1 MPEPC
6 QVTPARILVID
17 DNPSIH
23 EDMRKILVSNEVDN
37 SDLLAMEAA
46 LFNEQAPLEA
56 DKSPHYRIDTAIS
69 GQEGLKL
76 VQQAVEADDPYLV
89 AFVDMRMPTGWDGL
103 ETIEHLWQ
111 ADQHLQTVICTAYSD
126 QSWSQIRHRLGDSD
140 RMLILK
146 KPFDSVEILQIT
158 VALCAKHKLGEAVR
172 AYTEELEDRVAQRTA
187 ELVRVNENLEQE
199 IRHRRAAEE
208 KLQYD
213 ATHDALTGLA
223 NRLTLVRAI
232 DQAIHRHRRDA
243 RYNFAVLFIDLDNF
257 KVVNDSLGH
266 DAGDA
271 MLKQVAD
278 RLHTLLRNLDTA
290 ARVVEAQPYRLGG
303 DEFVVLLDGVD
314 SLASALS
321 AAERL
326 RDQMRDAIEIQGHEL
341 VAGFSI
347 GVAINRNEYESAN
360 DILRDADTALYH
372 AKNQGKNCC
381 AVFDLEMHAA
391 MRTRLE
397 LESDLRVAIR
407 QQTIKVFYQ
416 PIISLVTG
424 RFHGFEALA
433 RWQHPALGWISPE
446 QFMPIAEHSGLI
458 LPLGNQ
464 IIETVCRDL
473 AQWRKQFPPHQNI
486 WVTINVS
493 PAQLCAPELPGQL
506 DQHLQSSGLE
516 PSAIGLEITEN
527 SVMENRADAHA
538 ALENLRA
545 RKITLALDDFGTGYS
560 SLSHLQELPIS
571 LVKIDRRFVENMS
584 LKGRSYAATV
594 QAIVE
599 LAHNRELMVV
609 AEGVETADQL
619 FQLQSLECDYAQGY
633 LFARPMP
640 AEEVIDRYL
649 ATDWHAAMMQD
660 GYKKRSA

>member
-1 MPEPC
+1 MPDNSD
-6 QVTPARILVID
+6 VTPARILVID

-46 LFNEQAPLEA
+46 LFNEQPPVAEKGPN
-56 DKSPHYRIDTAIS
+56 YRIDTAIC
-69 GQEGLKL
+69 GQDGLKL
-76 VQQAVEADDPYLV
+76 VQQAVEAGDPYQV

-126 QSWSQIRHRLGDSD
+126 QSWSQIRRRLGDSD
-140 RMLILK
+140 RLLILK

-158 VALCAKHKLGEAVR
+158 VALCAKHRLAEAVR
-172 AYTEELEDRVAQRTA
+172 QYTEELEDRVAQRTT
-187 ELVRVNENLEQE
+187 ELVRVNENLQQE

-223 NRLTLVRAI
+223 NRLTLVRGI
-232 DQAIHRHRRDA
+232 DQAIHRHRRDP

-278 RLHTLLRNLDTA
+278 RLHALLRNLDTA

-303 DEFVVLLDGVD
+303 DEFVVLLDGID
-314 SLASALS
+314 SLESALT

-326 RDQMRDAIEIQGHEL
+326 RAQMRDAIVIQGHEL
-341 VAGFSI
+341 VASFSI
-347 GVAINRNEYESAN
+347 GVAMNRDEYESAN

-397 LESDLRVAIR
+397 LEGDLRAAIR

-433 RWQHPALGWISPE
+433 RWHHPNLGWISPD
-446 QFMPIAEHSGLI
+446 QFMPIAEHTGLI

-464 IIETVCRDL
+464 IIEMVCRDL
-473 AQWRKQFPPHQNI
+473 ANWRNLYPAYKDA

-493 PAQLCAPELPGQL
+493 PSQLCAPELPGQL
-506 DQHLQSSGLE
+506 DQHLQANNLE

-527 SVMENRADAHA
+527 SVMENREGAHN
-538 ALENLRA
+538 ALDNLRA

-571 LVKIDRRFVENMS
+571 MVKIDRRFVENMS

-599 LAHNRELMVV
+599 LAHNRELTVV

-633 LFARPMP
+633 LFARAMP
-640 AEEVIDRYL
+640 ADEVIQRYL
-649 ATDWHAAMMQD
+649 ATDWHASMTQESD
-660 GYKKRSA
+660 NRKSA